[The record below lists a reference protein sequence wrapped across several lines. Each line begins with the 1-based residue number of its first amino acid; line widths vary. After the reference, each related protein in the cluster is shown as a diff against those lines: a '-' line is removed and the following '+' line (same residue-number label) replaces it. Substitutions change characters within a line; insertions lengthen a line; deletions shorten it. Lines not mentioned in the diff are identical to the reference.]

1 MVRGGDS
8 PFETT
13 SVVLLKEQLAALKEI
28 QAARRQS
35 YPGATLS
42 HVIRDV
48 IEEGLASHSL
58 TSRKPFGYSTGNE
71 ATLDSESEPELA
83 VPA

>member
-13 SVVLLKEQLAALKEI
+13 SVVLLKEQVVALKEI
-28 QAARRQS
+28 QSLRRQS
-35 YPGATLS
+35 HPGATLS

-48 IEEGLASHSL
+48 IEAGLAADLH
-58 TSRKPFGYSTGNE
+58 TPDKPFGYSHVSSDEKQE
-71 ATLDSESEPELA
+71 AIAS
-83 VPA
+83 